1 MLLSVYAAVIF
12 AKYTKVLNNRNDS
25 YFASIREKSEFKEI
39 AKRNPG
45 YNIEGVL
52 NAIEAKITSA
62 SEMRD
67 LSSAEER
74 SASRVLLLLNDIVD
88 MNAKNASQAV
98 S

>member
-1 MLLSVYAAVIF
+1 MLI
-12 AKYTKVLNNRNDS
+12 
-25 YFASIREKSEFKEI
+25 
-39 AKRNPG
+39 
-45 YNIEGVL
+45 
-52 NAIEAKITSA
+52 AIEAKITSA
-62 SEMRD
+62 SEMKD